1 MRWLFF
7 ILLLANLVFFGVMQ
21 SVSGRGGEPM
31 AAHKPLNADRMKL
44 LTPEQVRQL
53 PEQKRNQV
61 ASADSAACLEWGA
74 FAGDELARAQEALQK
89 LELEGDRVT
98 QRRIEQTKDFWVFIP
113 PLKSRPDALKKVDEL
128 KALGVE
134 ESYVLQD
141 SSTWRNA
148 VSLGVFSTEEA
159 AAKYL
164 AQLREKGVKSAKT
177 VPRTHENGL
186 VNLVIRQAGGKVE
199 AELVKL
205 KQEFPGSE
213 LKAVDCK

>member
-1 MRWLFF
+1 MKWLFF
-7 ILLLANLVFFGVMQ
+7 ILLLLNLLFFVVMQ
-21 SVSGRGGEPM
+21 SVGGRNGEPM
-31 AAHKPLNADRMKL
+31 AAHKPLNADSIKL

-53 PEQKRNQV
+53 PEQKRNQTAAA
-61 ASADSAACLEWGA
+61 ASAVCLEWGA

-89 LELEGDRVT
+89 LQLGSNGVG

-113 PLKSRPDALKKVDEL
+113 PLKTTPDALKKTDEL

-141 SSTWRNA
+141 GGKWKNA

-177 VPRTHENGL
+177 APRTHENGL
-186 VNLVIRQAGGKVE
+186 VNLVIRQAGGQTE
-199 AELVKL
+199 AELVRL